1 MAYKVMAADD
11 EAIMR
16 KAMTTLINWEDLGC
30 ELIYVA
36 STGTEV
42 MERLELL
49 KPDILILD
57 IQMPGKNGIEAAKYI
72 WEQKLKTKVILL
84 TAYADFPWK
93 HRI

>member
-49 KPDILILD
+49 KPVFSFWIFKCREKTGLKLQNISGSRSLR
-57 IQMPGKNGIEAAKYI
+57 
-72 WEQKLKTKVILL
+72 QK
-84 TAYADFPWK
+84 
-93 HRI
+93 